1 MSVEGVIEGTVTA
14 VQYASLKDIAG
25 GAGMPRHDIGEKRKE
40 K

>member
-1 MSVEGVIEGTVTA
+1 MSVEGVIGDTVTA
-14 VQYASLKDIAG
+14 VEYASLKDIDG